1 MNQEIWTRVDDYFA
15 GLFAQEDDILKTVL
29 RNSADEGL
37 PPYHVSPCQ
46 GKFLQLLIEIQ
57 NSKRV
62 LEIGTL
68 GGYSTIWM
76 ARALGGNGLIVTI
89 EAVEKHAAVA
99 ARNFELARQSNI
111 IRLIHDDAKNALQ
124 LLINDGNEPFDL
136 IFIDADKPSNPVY
149 LDLAF
154 QLSRPGTIIV
164 GDNVVREG
172 EVTNQNLSD
181 DKVRGVRKYCQG
193 LSENPLLNSTAIQ
206 TVGSKGYDGFTLTV
220 VKGDESTSH
229 PFQC

>member
-1 MNQEIWTRVDDYFA
+1 MNQEIWTRVDDYFT

-29 RNSADEGL
+29 RNSAVEGL
-37 PPYHVSPCQ
+37 PPYQVSPCQ

-76 ARALGGNGLIVTI
+76 SRALGVNGLIVTI

-99 ARNFELARQSNI
+99 AQNFELARQSNKI
-111 IRLIHDDAKNALQ
+111 SLIHDDAKNALQ
-124 LLINDGNEPFDL
+124 RMINDGNEPFDL

-149 LDLAF
+149 LDLAL

-172 EVTNQNLSD
+172 EVTNQNSSD

-193 LSENPLLNSTAIQ
+193 LSENLLLNSTAIQ

-229 PFQC
+229 PVQG